1 MRFRRLA
8 ALLGALTLFAVGCEQ
23 VSEDV
28 TQPLEDVASEVRSA
42 VEDAAT
48 EGQDGAD
55 AGGTTTGGDATD
67 GGQGGDSGG
76 GLGGDAGGDSAGG
89 SGGDSGGDSTGSSGG
104 DGGEQVRT
112 NDLGGV
118 GANGRAM
125 LRSSHPTM
133 VVEIDVQEG
142 IDPDPSALDH
152 LLGVLGSVAAKPSGI
167 VQAGGNRF
175 ASDRTTW
182 SSGDLRAVA
191 EQHRAN
197 YSDSQTVAVYVLY
210 VRGGFEKEGAIGVAH
225 NASEFA
231 VFPEKWRGTLSQTL
245 GSATAV
251 ERSVL
256 VHEAGHLFGL
266 INLTYE
272 SRFDREDPE
281 RPGHSDEKD
290 SVMYWAIESTA
301 IGQVFSG
308 PPPDDFNDKD
318 RADLKFLRTG
328 SY

>member
-1 MRFRRLA
+1 MRFRRLG
-8 ALLGALTLFAVGCEQ
+8 ALLTVLALLAVACEQ
-23 VSEDV
+23 VPEEVS
-28 TQPLEDVASEVRSA
+28 QPLEDAASDLRSVAEEA
-42 VEDAAT
+42 VT
-48 EGQDGAD
+48 EAQDGAPP
-55 AGGTTTGGDATD
+55 AD
-67 GGQGGDSGG
+67 GGGAG
-76 GLGGDAGGDSAGG
+76 GGDAGETGQETGTGG
-89 SGGDSGGDSTGSSGG
+89 GG
-104 DGGEQVRT
+104 DGGDADAGDAGDAGESGEETQA

-133 VVEIDVQEG
+133 VVEVDVQEDL
-142 IDPDPSALDH
+142 DPDPAALDH
-152 LLGVLGSVAAKPSGI
+152 LLEVLGSVTDKPDGI

-175 ASDRTTW
+175 TSDRTTW

-191 EQHRAN
+191 EQHRSN
-197 YSDSQTVAVYVLY
+197 HSDADTVAMYLLY
-210 VRGGFEKEGAIGVAH
+210 VRGGSQDEGAIGVAY

-251 ERSVL
+251 ERAVL

-266 INLTYE
+266 VNLTYD

-281 RPGHSDEKD
+281 HPGHSSERD

-308 PPPDDFNDKD
+308 PPPDDFNEAD
-318 RADLKFLRTG
+318 RADLGFLRTG